1 MYLQSFTV
9 LTVNLIT
16 INSICAPL
24 ISRLHVG
31 AMVKV
36 LDCHVDG
43 RGFETR
49 AGTFIC
55 QKKKYLALY
64 LVVALMVPSAPSV
77 VSMNS
82 NLSWWSASLA
92 SSSYTSA

>member
-1 MYLQSFTV
+1 MNPASLYSGG
-9 LTVNLIT
+9 
-16 INSICAPL
+16 INSVCAPL

-36 LDCHVDG
+36 LDCHADG

-55 QKKKYLALY
+55 QKK
-64 LVVALMVPSAPSV
+64 SI
-77 VSMNS
+77 
-82 NLSWWSASLA
+82 
-92 SSSYTSA
+92 

>member
-1 MYLQSFTV
+1 
-9 LTVNLIT
+9 
-16 INSICAPL
+16 
-24 ISRLHVG
+24 
-31 AMVKV
+31 MVKV
-36 LDCHVDG
+36 LDCHADG

-49 AGTFIC
+49 AGAFIC
-55 QKKKYLALY
+55 QKKLYLALY